1 MNALRGTTRR
11 AAGLLAL
18 AVSVAVS
25 AAAVAGC
32 GPASGGGA
40 VAAVP
45 AIGPVATI
53 TTVEQI
59 VRPIDTYLVT
69 PQQVT
74 TLQAAAN
81 ALNARCMREFGLPP
95 VASDLIGFDE
105 QALRYD
111 RTHAPLYGFFD
122 PERAAVSG
130 YDRVPARSAPAA
142 PVPAAA
148 PPSPETM
155 TVEHG
160 VDPTGKAVPAYAGK
174 AVPAGGCKGEST
186 RGAGGAL
193 PLPDPQALPDHG
205 PGVPTGDPRVRA
217 AFAAWSSCMA
227 TKGYRYPTPQ
237 DVLADTS
244 LLPGTAEVN
253 GVVSVR
259 HSARELRQA
268 SDDVAC
274 KVSTNLVGISLAVQS
289 AYDTRYVESHGP
301 ALAEYRQ
308 RIEDRVR
315 AAERILGEQ
324 AEG

>member
-1 MNALRGTTRR
+1 MRGTTRR

-18 AVSVAVS
+18 AVSVSVS

-40 VAAVP
+40 AAVP
-45 AIGPVATI
+45 AIGPV
-53 TTVEQI
+53 TTVTAVEQI
-59 VRPIDTYLVT
+59 VRPIDRYLVT

-74 TLQAAAN
+74 TLQSAAN
-81 ALNARCMREFGLPP
+81 VLNERCMREFGLPP

-130 YDRVPARSAPAA
+130 YDRVPAQSGPAA
-142 PVPAAA
+142 SAPAAA
-148 PPSPETM
+148 PPSPSPETM
-155 TVEHG
+155 AVEHG
-160 VDPTGKAVPAYAGK
+160 VDPTGKAVPAYAGRT
-174 AVPAGGCKGEST
+174 VPAGGCKGEST

-205 PGVPTGDPRVRA
+205 PGVPVGDPRVRA
-217 AFAAWSSCMA
+217 AFAAWSACMQ

-237 DVLADTS
+237 DVLADTG
-244 LLPGTAEVN
+244 LLPKTAEVN
-253 GVVSVR
+253 GVVSVE
-259 HSARELRQA
+259 HSARELKQA

-274 KVSTNLVGISLAVQS
+274 KLSTNLVGITLAVQS

-301 ALAEYRQ
+301 ALAAYRQ

-315 AAERILGEQ
+315 AAERILQEQ
-324 AEG
+324 GTA

>member
-1 MNALRGTTRR
+1 MRGTTRR

-25 AAAVAGC
+25 AAAATGC
-32 GPASGGGA
+32 GPAAGGGT
-40 VAAVP
+40 AAP
-45 AIGPVATI
+45 AAGPVATI
-53 TTVEQI
+53 TAVEQI
-59 VRPIDTYLVT
+59 ARPIDRYLVT

-81 ALNARCMREFGLPP
+81 ALNETCMRAYGLPP

-130 YDRVPARSAPAA
+130 YDRVPAQSVPASPA
-142 PVPAAA
+142 TATAAA
-148 PPSPETM
+148 PPSPETLA
-155 TVEHG
+155 VEHG

-174 AVPAGGCKGEST
+174 AVPDGGCKGEST

-193 PLPDPQALPDHG
+193 PLPDPRALPDHG
-205 PGVPTGDPRVRA
+205 PEVATGDPRVRA
-217 AFAAWSSCMA
+217 AFAAWSACMQG
-227 TKGYRYPTPQ
+227 KGYRYPTPQ
-237 DVLADTS
+237 DVLADTT
-244 LLPGTAEVN
+244 LLPRTAEVN
-253 GVVSVR
+253 GVVSVE
-259 HSARELRQA
+259 HSPRELRQA

-274 KVSTNLVGISLAVQS
+274 KLSTNLVGIALAVQS
-289 AYDTRYVESHGP
+289 AYDTRYIESHGP
-301 ALAEYRQ
+301 ALAAYRQ

-315 AAERILGEQ
+315 AAERILREQ
-324 AEG
+324 GKA